1 MLKQKDSN
9 PIEVPISQFTAF
21 NKEIFFDEDIIP
33 DEYTPLANP
42 ANHHISPTELTD
54 ILEHRYKATK
64 SRGLSKL
71 PPQLLKFLGKTGIQS
86 LATLLNASA
95 IE

>member
-1 MLKQKDSN
+1 MLKQKDTN
-9 PIEVPISQFTAF
+9 PIEVTISQFTEF
-21 NKEIFFDEDIIP
+21 NRDIFFDDDIIP
-33 DEYTPLANP
+33 DEYTPLTYP
-42 ANHHISPTELTD
+42 ANHHISPAELTD

-64 SRGLSKL
+64 SRGLSEL

-86 LATLLNASA
+86 LATFLNASA